1 MKWIL
6 ATLVWVFASV
16 PAAIAGGALGQ
27 SDATIISSVDTSLQK
42 LVLLHQRIRDI
53 HPSLHSLHPIAVVEE
68 GTLFIF
74 DSDSA
79 TGVYRFQKKE
89 PVPFPMEKGIRA
101 SFPLSSYDNR
111 PTCIVSRDVFESLG
125 GYATIFHEFIH
136 CAQYLTCENK
146 LKQRLHIAQTAA
158 TAKNYSWEINHP
170 FPYGD
175 TMFVRAYTGFLQA
188 LAAHDISFART
199 AMRELKRRLSQ
210 DDYEYM
216 VWVEWKEGFAR
227 YIENKIRAAFD
238 LKENQGGNEQ
248 PFNRVTFYYGGEAL
262 IRSLV
267 HGNQDR
273 PPDVERL
280 LDQMFAFAGP
290 E

>member
-1 MKWIL
+1 
-6 ATLVWVFASV
+6 
-16 PAAIAGGALGQ
+16 
-27 SDATIISSVDTSLQK
+27 
-42 LVLLHQRIRDI
+42 
-53 HPSLHSLHPIAVVEE
+53 
-68 GTLFIF
+68 
-74 DSDSA
+74 
-79 TGVYRFQKKE
+79 
-89 PVPFPMEKGIRA
+89 
-101 SFPLSSYDNR
+101 
-111 PTCIVSRDVFESLG
+111 
-125 GYATIFHEFIH
+125 
-136 CAQYLTCENK
+136 
-146 LKQRLHIAQTAA
+146 
-158 TAKNYSWEINHP
+158 
-170 FPYGD
+170 
-175 TMFVRAYTGFLQA
+175 MFVRAYTGFLQA
-188 LAAHDISFART
+188 LAAHDISSART
-199 AMRELKRRLSQ
+199 SMRELKRRLSQ

-216 VWVEWKEGFAR
+216 AWEEWKEGFAR